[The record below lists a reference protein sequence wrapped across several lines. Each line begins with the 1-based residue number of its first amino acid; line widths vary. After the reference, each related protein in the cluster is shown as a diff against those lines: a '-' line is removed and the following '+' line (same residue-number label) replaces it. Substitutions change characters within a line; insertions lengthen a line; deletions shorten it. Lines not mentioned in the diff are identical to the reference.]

1 MDYLIQTI
9 NAPALS
15 SSCAARIGRRL
26 VAIGFGLK
34 AGHGLFAVILSIVLG
49 VVSVSAQTPSGQ
61 FFNGDSAQ
69 LGNSLRSVTF
79 FLAAAMI
86 IAGIIFVAVG
96 IITSGLRESLSTWKF
111 ITGAACFAFG
121 GICAAVYAF
130 SQGEKCSSRQSIL
143 ISASWEAEDAST
155 PYQTKYLLTCGA
167 LWCCRQRLVLGLAD
181 FVHLLSRTCAFRDH
195 SIVCPIADVDVV
207 AGNCRCNRF
216 LQLHT
221 DRAKTLLA
229 SASA

>member
-1 MDYLIQTI
+1 MNYLIQTI
-9 NAPALS
+9 NASALS
-15 SSCAARIGRRL
+15 DSCAARIGRRL

-34 AGHGLFAVILSIVLG
+34 AANGLVAVILSIVLG

-121 GICAAVYAF
+121 GICAAIYAF
-130 SQGEKCSSRQSIL
+130 SQGETVPLDNS
-143 ISASWEAEDAST
+143 
-155 PYQTKYLLTCGA
+155 
-167 LWCCRQRLVLGLAD
+167 
-181 FVHLLSRTCAFRDH
+181 F
-195 SIVCPIADVDVV
+195 
-207 AGNCRCNRF
+207 
-216 LQLHT
+216 
-221 DRAKTLLA
+221 
-229 SASA
+229 